1 MKYVRG
7 LLLPVCLIVLIV
19 PLANGAIRQARAQ
32 EAKCVR
38 VAGIE
43 SSGEL
48 LNLDPINQPSTHN
61 SILVGAMYN
70 RLMDL
75 SSTFEVSPELAEKW
89 EGNAAGDEWTFHL
102 RKGVKFHDGKDFTA
116 KDVVYTYKRLID
128 PKNGSEA
135 AATLAFLNPAGIT
148 AKDDYTVVFKTDKPV
163 VELPVLITNKNTFIV
178 PDGATTDSIK
188 AKTNGTGPFMPV
200 NFDVAAQSHVF
211 KKNPNYWEA
220 GLPKADC
227 VEFFVVQEPTT
238 LSASLLSG
246 EIDVSQQVAY
256 SVIPTLKGNAN
267 VQLLTAGPATQM
279 TMAMW
284 VDTAPFNDIKVRTAM
299 KKVMDRKAMLQTV
312 LLGYGYI
319 GDDNP
324 IPPQSPFAW
333 RAEKDVPGPDI
344 EGAKKLLADAGYS
357 QDKPLKVDLY
367 TSEYIPGAVAMAQV
381 YKEEAAQAGIE
392 VNLIIGNAKDHWDNV
407 WLKHPFVGSGW
418 NARHPGE
425 GLAIAHRSNAQYPE
439 THWYRKD
446 FDALLDA
453 ANTEADTAKRKA
465 LYQQAEKMITEEG
478 GSLVPLFQQIVSAT
492 RTKCSGYE
500 PRAQLYRVDLRN
512 VSCSG

>member
-1 MKYVRG
+1 MFWAKNVFRLVFASLLVLTVG
-7 LLLPVCLIVLIV
+7 L
-19 PLANGAIRQARAQ
+19 IRITTAQ
-32 EAKCVR
+32 ENCVK

-48 LNLDPINQPSTHN
+48 LNLDPINQPSTQN
-61 SILVGAMYN
+61 SILVGVMYN

-89 EGNAAGDEWTFHL
+89 ETNASGDEWTFYL
-102 RKGVKFHDGKDFTA
+102 RKGVKFHDGKDLTA

-128 PKNGSEA
+128 PKSGSEA
-135 AATLAFLNPAGIT
+135 AATLAFLAADGIT
-148 AKDDYTVVFKTDKPV
+148 AADDYTVVFKTPKPV

-188 AKTNGTGPFMPV
+188 ATPNGTGPFIPV
-200 NFDVAAQSHVF
+200 DFDPAAQSHVF
-211 KKNPNYWEA
+211 KKNSSYWEA
-220 GLPKADC
+220 GRPKSDC

-246 EIDVSQQVAY
+246 EIDVAQQVSY
-256 SVIPTLKGNAN
+256 STIPSLKDKPE

-284 VDTAPFNDIKVRTAM
+284 VDTPPFDDNRVRTAM
-299 KKVMDRKAMLQTV
+299 KKVIDRKAMLQTV

-324 IPPQSPFAW
+324 VPPQSPFAW
-333 RAEKDVPGPDI
+333 RPESDVPGPDI
-344 EGAKKLLADAGYS
+344 EGAKKLLADAGYTA
-357 QDKPLKVDLY
+357 DKPLKVDLY

-381 YKEEAAQAGIE
+381 YKEQAAQAGIE
-392 VNLIIGNAKDHWDNV
+392 VNLVIGNAKDHWDNV
-407 WLKHPFVGSGW
+407 WLKYSFVGSGW

-439 THWYRKD
+439 THWKRDD
-446 FDALLDA
+446 FDKFLDS
-453 ANTEADTAKRKA
+453 ANTEADAAKRKA
-465 LYQQAEKMITEEG
+465 LYQSAEKLLTDEG
-478 GSLVPLFQQIVSAT
+478 GSLIPLFQQIVSGV
-492 RTKCSGYE
+492 RQECSGYE
-500 PRAQLYRVDLRN
+500 PRAQLYRVDLRD
-512 VSCSG
+512 VACTK